1 MEGAARDRSVVMGA
15 MSVGWDDLGSW
26 TQLLSAVGGKGTGR
40 VVPPGTAAEAGPD
53 DLIVER
59 IDGKLAIGGGPRS
72 ILAPSPTALLSGA
85 AAGRDAV
92 DALIERVS
100 AWEERA

>member
-1 MEGAARDRSVVMGA
+1 MD
-15 MSVGWDDLGSW
+15 VGWDDLGSW
-26 TQLLSAVGGKGTGR
+26 TQLIRAIGGTGDGR
-40 VVPPGTAAEAGPD
+40 VVGPGIAAEAGTD

-59 IDGKLAIGGGPRS
+59 IDGRLVLEAGPRA

-85 AAGRDAV
+85 AAGRNAV
-92 DALIERVS
+92 EALIERVS